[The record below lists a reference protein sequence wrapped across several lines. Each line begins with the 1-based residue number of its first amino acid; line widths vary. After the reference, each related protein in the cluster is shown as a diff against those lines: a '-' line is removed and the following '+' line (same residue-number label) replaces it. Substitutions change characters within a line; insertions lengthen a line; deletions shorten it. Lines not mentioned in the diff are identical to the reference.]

1 MELGGGERKRVVVI
15 GGGVAGSLLA
25 KSLQF
30 NADFTLIDQYASSP
44 SLSLSLPE
52 MPFSSIITLQSLFAF
67 FPNLVTDY

>member
-30 NADFTLIDQYASSP
+30 NADFTLIDQYASFSP
-44 SLSLSLPE
+44 YLKC
-52 MPFSSIITLQSLFAF
+52 PFLQ
-67 FPNLVTDY
+67 